1 MPGAEGDGRTQT
13 RAKRDGVSF
22 AGNIKT
28 LKLIVVMD
36 ASSVNMLI
44 TTELHQM
51 RAWHGMWIF
60 LIKQLKNK
68 RGN

>member
-28 LKLIVVMD
+28 LKLIVGWTH
-36 ASSVNMLI
+36 SSVNTLI
-44 TTELHQM
+44 TTELHTSNECM
-51 RAWHGMWIF
+51 AWYVDIF
-60 LIKQLKNK
+60 NK
-68 RGN
+68 AA